1 MSRTATTCSSGSP
14 SEPPAKNGQRSFLQS
29 AGALSASV
37 LMSRILGF
45 TRDIF
50 LSAILGGGVLMSAWV
65 QASGWAN
72 MFRQILGE
80 GALGQAIVP
89 ILTRTL
95 KEQGEA
101 YARRKFTTLLIYL
114 SLLLC
119 GLTVLIAL
127 PLFLLA
133 VNDFFTSPIWRTA
146 ALLTPIVMPYSIFI
160 CAVGVMMSCLNML
173 RVYFLPSLTAILQN
187 IIIIGALYF
196 LCPVFSEGID
206 KVKALSL
213 SVLAAGIIEF
223 LYMLYLLKKN
233 NMQLSFTGS
242 VWKDLASVK
251 EIFTLALPGIVA
263 AGAHIIST
271 QCDRLIAGNIP
282 KFAGEIGNYATSA
295 LYYSDRLVLLPVG
308 VFAFA
313 FGTVALTEMSHAAA
327 DRDREKFFGV
337 MGLSMR
343 NLLFLTLPMAFFMF
357 VFSRELLNFVYVRG
371 AFSETALEQTAQA
384 FQYAVFGIP
393 FFALLK
399 VTNASFTAQK
409 DMKTPFITGL
419 IAIGFNI
426 VLNFAL
432 MFPLRQGGIALATV
446 LASVLNNSLLLIL
459 LKKKMQM
466 PVPIRQT
473 LIFLGKLFTITL
485 CPFFAVIPLSWVL
498 RDTWLF
504 VPGTAAFYG
513 LLYFAGAL
521 LFRMPELEMISG
533 RILTRLKKKKT

>member
-206 KVKALSL
+206 KVKALSF

>member
-1 MSRTATTCSSGSP
+1 MFRTATTCSSGSP

-133 VNDFFTSPIWRTA
+133 VNDFFTSPIWRMA

-206 KVKALSL
+206 KVKALSF

-466 PVPIRQT
+466 SVPIRQT

-504 VPGTAAFYG
+504 VPGTAALYG

-521 LFRMPELEMISG
+521 LFRMPELEMITG

>member
-206 KVKALSL
+206 KVKALSF

-357 VFSRELLNFVYVRG
+357 AFSRELLNFVYVRG

-504 VPGTAAFYG
+504 VPGTAALYG

-521 LFRMPELEMISG
+521 LFRMPELEMITG

>member
-1 MSRTATTCSSGSP
+1 
-14 SEPPAKNGQRSFLQS
+14 
-29 AGALSASV
+29 
-37 LMSRILGF
+37 MSRILGF

-206 KVKALSL
+206 KVKALSF

-466 PVPIRQT
+466 SVPIRQT

-504 VPGTAAFYG
+504 VPGTAALYG

-521 LFRMPELEMISG
+521 LFRMPELEMITG